1 MEYLTEKFDNTAVGI
16 KAKDTRTRQLAV
28 QGYRIVSEQI
38 EPGHVKGDEQCCG
51 ALICLPLIFAAGR
64 TPGTILVT
72 YGRETLYCTSCG
84 AATVFGNA
92 ICGNCKAD
100 ITGKTTADEAS
111 ARAIAGRKQEAA
123 RKTAAINKEIQEL
136 GRILV
141 DTLATDHCFDWRLL
155 GTAFLVPEPQF
166 AFVDELPPRP
176 QVIQFLSKLPGLE
189 ELLPTVRVR
198 RLNWEKAV
206 ERNEEN
212 RALALARHNQARE
225 EWQRLRQTAEQDQN
239 IQADTRRRQYLAKD
253 FSTLI
258 EYWTNVLARSE
269 YPDKFPR
276 SGVFDYFAGDQSLV
290 ITYQL
295 PAITCLPQVGEVRYI
310 EGRNA
315 LEEVPVSDVWL
326 KHAYSELLVKI
337 ALRTVY
343 ELFQSDTADAL
354 ATIVFNGTIRSMDRS
369 IGQEVNLLVI
379 SIETRKAEFSA
390 INLAQVDPKACFNR
404 FRGVLSEDLT
414 NPTPIVSVRSGS
426 SNTPASGDTTTQLP

>member
-1 MEYLTEKFDNTAVGI
+1 MEYLTEKFDNTSDGI
-16 KAKDTRTRQLAV
+16 EAKDTRTRQLAV

-38 EPGHVKGDEQCCG
+38 EPGHIKGDEQCCG

-92 ICGNCKAD
+92 ICGNCKAE

-111 ARAIAGRKQEAA
+111 ARAIAGGKQAAA
-123 RKTAAINKEIQEL
+123 RKTAAIKKEIQKL
-136 GRILV
+136 DRILV
-141 DTLATDHCFDWRLL
+141 DTLATDHRYDWRLL

-176 QVIQFLSKLPGLE
+176 QVVQFLSKVPGLE
-189 ELLPTVRVR
+189 ELLPAVRVR
-198 RLNWEKAV
+198 RLNWEEAV
-206 ERNEEN
+206 ARDEEN
-212 RALALARHNQARE
+212 RALALARHNQAVE
-225 EWQRLRQTAEQDQN
+225 KWQRLRQTAEQEQN
-239 IQADTRRRQYLAKD
+239 IQADTKNGLYLAKD
-253 FSTLI
+253 FATLI
-258 EYWTNVLARSE
+258 QYWTNVLARSE

-276 SGVFDYFAGDQSLV
+276 SGVFDYFADDQNLIIS
-290 ITYQL
+290 YQL

-354 ATIVFNGTIRSMDRS
+354 TSTVFNGSIRSMDRS
-369 IGQEVNLLVI
+369 IGQDVNLLVI

-390 INLAQVDPKACFNR
+390 INLAQVDPKSCFNR

-414 NPTPIVSVRSGS
+414 NPTPVVSVRSRL
-426 SNTPASGDTTTQLP
+426 SNTPVSGDTTTGLQ